1 MMAKKQ
7 GESAEGLMSLIGF
20 VALLPLMVVSLAHYH
35 SLQNRFPEDDDTQR
49 IFDVRLVTKYFVIAG
64 IIAFLTWN
72 IAAKQLLVL
81 QPLTPLYAII
91 VLAASYVLIK
101 LAMAI
106 SSSYF
111 GVLVDASRDRVIMP
125 KDMANYSVSDYFQL
139 KFVRELGQMEIVG
152 LSQIKRITRQ
162 GGTALFIHGKF
173 GSRGIKFSIKQKRD
187 ECMSAIQDGCSAS
200 LTIEF
205 ERA

>member
-1 MMAKKQ
+1 MAKKQ
-7 GESAEGLMSLIGF
+7 GESAEGLMYLIGF
-20 VALLPLMVVSLAHYH
+20 LALLPLMVISITYYQSLKGRY
-35 SLQNRFPEDDDTQR
+35 PEDEDTQR
-49 IFDVRLVTKYFVIAG
+49 IFDVRLITKYFVIAG
-64 IIAFLTWN
+64 IIAFIAWN
-72 IAAKQLLVL
+72 ITTKQLFIL

-91 VLAASYVLIK
+91 MLCALYLLVK

-106 SSSYF
+106 SSNYF
-111 GVLVDASRDRVIMP
+111 GVLVDARNDRVIMP
-125 KDMANYSVSDYFQL
+125 KDMANYSVTDYLQL
-139 KFVRELGQMEIVG
+139 RFIRELGQVEEVR

-187 ECMSAIQDGCSAS
+187 ECMSAIQESCSAS
-200 LTIEF
+200 LNIEF

>member
-7 GESAEGLMSLIGF
+7 GEGAEGLMSLIGF
-20 VALLPLMVVSLAHYH
+20 VALLPLMIVSLAHYQ
-35 SLQNRFPEDDDTQR
+35 SLKTRFPEDDDTQR

-64 IIAFLTWN
+64 LIVFVTWH
-72 IAAKQLLVL
+72 IAAKQLLIL
-81 QPLTPLYAII
+81 QPLTPLYAAI
-91 VLAASYVLIK
+91 VLCVLYVLVK

-106 SSSYF
+106 SSHYF
-111 GVLVDASRDRVIMP
+111 GVLVDARLDRVIMP
-125 KDMANYSVSDYFQL
+125 KDMANYSISDYFQL
-139 KFVRELGQMEIVG
+139 KFLRELGQMEIVR

-162 GGTALFIHGKF
+162 GGNALFIHGKF

-187 ECMSAIQDGCSAS
+187 ECMSAIQEGCSAS

>member
-1 MMAKKQ
+1 MAKKQ
-7 GESAEGLMSLIGF
+7 GESAEGLMSIIGF
-20 VALLPLMVVSLAHYH
+20 VALLPLMAISISYYYSLKGRY
-35 SLQNRFPEDDDTQR
+35 PEDEDTQR

-64 IIAFLTWN
+64 IIAFITWN
-72 IAAKQLLVL
+72 IAAKQLFVL
-81 QPLTPLYAII
+81 QPLTPIYAII
-91 VLAASYVLIK
+91 VICALYLLIK

-106 SSSYF
+106 SSNYF
-111 GVLVDASRDRVIMP
+111 GVLVDTRKDKIIMP
-125 KDMANYSVSDYFQL
+125 KDMANYSITDYLQL
-139 KFVRELGQMEIVG
+139 KFIRELGHMEEIH

-187 ECMSAIQDGCSAS
+187 ECMSAIQEGSSAS
-200 LTIEF
+200 LNIEY